1 MKKLKTTYFAIF
13 TIMIT
18 MLLGSNVS
26 ANTLDSVKK
35 HGALR
40 CGINPDLPGFAE
52 QDSKG
57 NWKGF
62 DVDICRAVAAAVFG
76 DATKVEFKPVST
88 TDRFKALAAGDYDLL
103 VRNTTWTL
111 SRDTALGISFVG
123 TSYYDGQGFLANKKS
138 GVRSALELSGA
149 TVCVEDATT
158 HVQNVKDYFSINR
171 MKLILNSYPNTDA
184 ALNAYQSKECSVL
197 TSDQSTLYALRTRL
211 KDPSQA
217 RVLPEVIS
225 KEPLGPAI
233 KQGDDNWAKIV
244 RWSLFVMINAEE
256 LAINSENVERIREVS
271 KKPAIRRLLG
281 LQGNNGVGLGLEIDW
296 AYNIIKQVGNYAE
309 SFERNIGKGSSLKMK
324 RGLNAVW
331 REGGLLYV
339 PPVR

>member
-1 MKKLKTTYFAIF
+1 MKNNKTTLYATFF
-13 TIMIT
+13 IMIT
-18 MLLGSNVS
+18 MMMGGNVG
-26 ANTLDSVKK
+26 ATTLDSVKK

-52 QDSKG
+52 KDSKG

-76 DATKVEFKPVST
+76 DATKVEFKPIST
-88 TDRFKALAAGDYDLL
+88 TDRFKALAAGDYDVLS
-103 VRNTTWTL
+103 RNTTWTL
-111 SRDTALGISFVG
+111 SRDAALGISFVG
-123 TSYYDGQGFLANKKS
+123 TNYYDGQGFLVNKKS
-138 GVRSALELSGA
+138 GLRSALELSGA

-158 HVQNVKDYFSINR
+158 HVQNVKDYFSVHR
-171 MKLILNSYPNTDA
+171 MKLTLKSYPNTDD
-184 ALNAYQSKECSVL
+184 ALSAYQNDECSAL

-211 KDPSQA
+211 KDPSKA

-225 KEPLGPAI
+225 KEPLGPVI

-256 LAINSENVERIREVS
+256 LAINSENVDRIREVT

-281 LQGNNGVGLGLEIDW
+281 LQGNNGVGLGLDIDW
-296 AYNIIKQVGNYAE
+296 AYHIIKQVGNYAE
-309 SFERNIGKGSSLKMK
+309 SFDRNIGKGSPLKMK